1 VSRRAVPAI
10 AVLLAA
16 CAGATDALAF
26 FGLGK
31 AFAGIVTSNLVTAG
45 HGHYHGAHGRRSAL
59 FRTRTAITLRN
70 ALLGHPCGCAPAL
83 A

>member
-1 VSRRAVPAI
+1 MNQAAQQSPETGPSPGSASARAVPAI

-31 AFAGIVTSNLVTAG
+31 AFAGIMT
-45 HGHYHGAHGRRSAL
+45 
-59 FRTRTAITLRN
+59 
-70 ALLGHPCGCAPAL
+70 
-83 A
+83 